1 MANYSS
7 DPMKRIVFVKNA
19 NGQIVGTRTL
29 KEMVVPKYSVAN
41 GVLPLN
47 HVTQPRPT
55 QSVSSA
61 TTRSCCGRNKGA
73 SASANK
79 RKRMA
84 SK

>member
-1 MANYSS
+1 MPNLSS

-29 KEMVVPKYSVAN
+29 KEMVVPKYSVSN

-47 HVTQPRPT
+47 HVTQLKST

-61 TTRSCCGRNKGA
+61 TTRSCCGGNKGA
-73 SASANK
+73 NASNK
-79 RKRMA
+79 RRRT